1 MANRSRQ
8 RAQRR
13 NQIIMGIFAILLV
26 LSMIVSLIWVFIPP
40 TTSDSG
46 SPQPQPATLVLT
58 PAPK

>member
-26 LSMIVSLIWVFIPP
+26 LSMVVSLVWAFAPQPTGSSTSTQPPP
-40 TTSDSG
+40 TV
-46 SPQPQPATLVLT
+46 LVLT
-58 PAPK
+58 PAP